1 MGLFSPNQSKLK
13 QIELQ
18 NIIFGT
24 EEKKLM
30 VSQEFLDDMTKAYV
44 TKRMKN
50 VNKMSEFIVATKS
63 PKKFFMA
70 YDSLIKDIDELINL
84 EKYYTFKKPVPTEFK
99 KEINDKIS
107 RYTENMINRAWKNA
121 NKQNKFQVD
130 GKRDPVLYGPF
141 LDEMLEF
148 QDRYSP
154 LQLDLIDGFYQSVY
168 DDSFLN
174 PKVVE
179 EEVPEEEIAEEAAAA
194 AAAENA
200 EGGENQ
206 AADAGFSIDIG
217 GDNDDGFVE
226 EQFVTMNE

>member
-1 MGLFSPNQSKLK
+1 MGLFSPNQAKLK

-50 VNKMSEFIVATKS
+50 INKMSEFIVATKS
-63 PKKFFMA
+63 PRKFFTA
-70 YDSLIKDIDELINL
+70 YDALIKDIDELIVL
-84 EKYYTFKKPVPTEFK
+84 EKYHTFKKPVPTEFK
-99 KEINDKIS
+99 MEIDSKMP
-107 RYTENMINRAWKNA
+107 RYTENMINRAWKDA
-121 NKQNKFQVD
+121 NKQNKFQQ
-130 GKRDPVLYGPF
+130 GEKREPSLYAPY
-141 LDEMLEF
+141 LNEMLEY

-154 LQLDLIDGFYQSVY
+154 IVLDLIDGFYQTVY

-179 EEVPEEEIAEEAAAA
+179 EEVPEELTEEAAAT
-194 AAAENA
+194 ENA
-200 EGGENQ
+200 EGEE
-206 AADAGFSIDIG
+206 AAAEAAPAEDDGDGFIEEQFITIG
-217 GDNDDGFVE
+217 GDI
-226 EQFVTMNE
+226 